1 MFILC
6 PECWRELEKT
16 PTVCEK
22 CGSHVDFYS
31 RGYERRLLSVLPRA
45 DPETRAQNC
54 WVLGSR
60 HKRSALRPLLGL
72 LRDPDVLVR
81 IAALRGLAEIGD
93 SSAINAVT
101 ELTNSE
107 DSIVQTV
114 ARNVLK
120 MLTAVEA
127 PR

>member
-1 MFILC
+1 MFVLC
-6 PECWRELEKT
+6 PKCWRELEGT
-16 PTVCEK
+16 RTVCEK
-22 CGSHVDFYS
+22 CGTRVDFYS
-31 RGYERRLLSVLPRA
+31 RTYERQLLSILSGA
-45 DPETRAQNC
+45 DPETRAQIC

-60 HKRSALRPLLGL
+60 RKKSGLGPLLKL

-81 IAALRGLAEIGD
+81 IAALRGLSEIGD
-93 SSAINAVT
+93 PSAVDAVK
-101 ELTNSE
+101 ELTNSD

-127 PR
+127 AR

>member
-1 MFILC
+1 MFIIC
-6 PECWRELEKT
+6 PECWRELENT

-22 CGSHVDFYS
+22 CGARVDFYS
-31 RGYERRLLSVLPRA
+31 RAYERKLLAILPNA
-45 DPETRAQNC
+45 DSETRAQIC

-60 HKRSALRPLLGL
+60 RMKSGLGPLLDL
-72 LRDPDVLVR
+72 LRDRDVLVR
-81 IAALRGLAEIGD
+81 IAALRGLGEIGD
-93 SSAINAVT
+93 PSVIYAVK

-120 MLTAVEA
+120 ALMSAEAV
-127 PR
+127 R